1 MTTPDATV
9 PLTVAHPAQ
18 QGTTTGVQSVG
29 AWLREQRKTRGWS
42 RPLMARKIIDVAHSE
57 GDRSVPGLD
66 SVCHNLYR
74 WERGADGV
82 SERYQLYIC
91 MLFEIPPT
99 SFGPPGHPQ
108 PTTSALPPAMA
119 PADGPVT
126 VVIPAGCAQVV
137 IHVMCPGH
145 TQPAQ

>member
-1 MTTPDATV
+1 
-9 PLTVAHPAQ
+9 
-18 QGTTTGVQSVG
+18 
-29 AWLREQRKTRGWS
+29 
-42 RPLMARKIIDVAHSE
+42 MARKIIDVAHSE

-91 MLFEIPPT
+91 MLFDIPPT
-99 SFGPPGHPQ
+99 SFGPPGCPQ
-108 PTTSALPPAMA
+108 SDTGAVLTGAVPPAMSSA
-119 PADGPVT
+119 EGPVT

-145 TQPAQ
+145 TPPAQ